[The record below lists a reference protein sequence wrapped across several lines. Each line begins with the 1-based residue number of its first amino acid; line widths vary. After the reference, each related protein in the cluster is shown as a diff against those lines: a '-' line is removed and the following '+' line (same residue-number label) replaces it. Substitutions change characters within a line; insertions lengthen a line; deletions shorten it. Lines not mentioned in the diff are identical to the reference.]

1 MLVTLLAS
9 AGITLVLTL
18 VLPQVLFFHLAID
31 VLLAGYV
38 FLLVQR
44 RKLAEERATK
54 VRYMA
59 PVQARRHATVPCAAS
74 SRRSA
79 RRPSTATIRVSGLA
93 RRHYAQPSLRGCS
106 SAG

>member
-1 MLVTLLAS
+1 MAAKKRRRDILVTLLAS

-44 RKLAEERATK
+44 RKLAEERASK
-54 VRYMA
+54 VRYL
-59 PVQARRHATVPCAAS
+59 AAGQ
-74 SRRSA
+74 SRRRGA
-79 RRPSTATIRVSGLA
+79 VPAHREVTDQLALRRAAVN
-93 RRHYAQPSLRGCS
+93 
-106 SAG
+106 